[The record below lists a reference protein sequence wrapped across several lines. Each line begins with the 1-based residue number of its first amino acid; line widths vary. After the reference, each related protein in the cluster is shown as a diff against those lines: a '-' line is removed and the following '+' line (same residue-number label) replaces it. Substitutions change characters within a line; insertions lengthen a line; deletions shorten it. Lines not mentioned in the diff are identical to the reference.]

1 MSRSNW
7 KPILID
13 NDLKN
18 STKKINKV
26 YNRNLKITKDYIN
39 KTIQIY
45 NGTRFFEI
53 IVNEKMVGQSF
64 GEFSPSRIKPTHK
77 VKKKINKNGTKS

>member
-64 GEFSPSRIKPTHK
+64 GEF
-77 VKKKINKNGTKS
+77 

>member
-77 VKKKINKNGTKS
+77 VKKKNK